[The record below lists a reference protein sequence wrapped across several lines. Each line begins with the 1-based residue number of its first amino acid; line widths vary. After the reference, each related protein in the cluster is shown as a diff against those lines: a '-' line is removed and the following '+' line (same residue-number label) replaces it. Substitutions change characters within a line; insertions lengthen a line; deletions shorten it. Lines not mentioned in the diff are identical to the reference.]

1 MTLGLQV
8 ASLADPAPKLC
19 ATADWALLSKEMF
32 YKAQL
37 ITLDRA
43 IEAITLAY
51 FAIPIWSFT
60 MTLVKT
66 SIVLTLL
73 RLPLKRAWA
82 VVLYVVLGLQ
92 VSYFIANTIYLF
104 AKCRPYH
111 AAWDFR
117 VAVRHCPSEQTD
129 VIVSSI
135 GSAINIGTDLLLSIA
150 PVFIL
155 WNLRRPL
162 RERVLICSLTS
173 IGLFATFASI
183 MKAVVIAE
191 WTDTEDRWS
200 TAISIATWTVTEQ
213 FVSILAACS
222 PSLKKPI
229 EKVLDKLG
237 FPLVEQDPNISFV
250 HMPSRMRERD
260 LRRQAR
266 EWMGDE
272 ETQNA
277 SDTTSGMGKHD
288 EESLG
293 EKAVSTST
301 STSGSSG
308 SSSNAIHKDA

>member
-1 MTLGLQV
+1 
-8 ASLADPAPKLC
+8 
-19 ATADWALLSKEMF
+19 MF
-32 YKAQL
+32 YEPQF

-43 IEAITLAY
+43 ISAITLAY
-51 FAIPIWSFT
+51 LAIPIWSFA

-73 RLPLKRAWA
+73 RLPLKRAWT
-82 VVLYVVLGLQ
+82 VVLYVVLAIQ
-92 VSYFIANTIYLF
+92 MTYFIGNTTYLF
-104 AKCRPYH
+104 AKCRPHH
-111 AAWDFR
+111 AAWDFT
-117 VAVRHCPSEQTD
+117 VAVRHCPSEEVD

-135 GSAINIGTDLLLSIA
+135 GSAINIGTDLLLSVA

-173 IGLFATFASI
+173 IGLLATFASI
-183 MKAVVIAE
+183 MKAIIIAE
-191 WTDTEDRWS
+191 WTHTEDRWS

-213 FVSILAACS
+213 FVSVMAACS

-237 FPLVEQDPNISFV
+237 FPLVEQNPNISFV

-266 EWMGDE
+266 EWMGDDG
-272 ETQNA
+272 TQNA
-277 SDTTSGMGKHD
+277 SDTTSGMGMHD
-288 EESLG
+288 VESLG

-301 STSGSSG
+301 STSGSS
-308 SSSNAIHKDA
+308 SNATHKDA